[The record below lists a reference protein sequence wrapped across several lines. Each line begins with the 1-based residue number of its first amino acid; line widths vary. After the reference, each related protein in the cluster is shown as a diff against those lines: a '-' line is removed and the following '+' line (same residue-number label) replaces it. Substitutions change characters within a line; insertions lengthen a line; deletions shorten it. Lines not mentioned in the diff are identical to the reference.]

1 MNVGELKEVLERV
14 PSYVQVLTGEE
25 ASEITDAFLTITKA
39 YRLIDFE
46 AHNDALVLIEKGA
59 EL

>member
-14 PSYVQVLTGEE
+14 PPYVQVLTGEE
-25 ASEITDAFLTITKA
+25 ASEITDAFLAVTKA